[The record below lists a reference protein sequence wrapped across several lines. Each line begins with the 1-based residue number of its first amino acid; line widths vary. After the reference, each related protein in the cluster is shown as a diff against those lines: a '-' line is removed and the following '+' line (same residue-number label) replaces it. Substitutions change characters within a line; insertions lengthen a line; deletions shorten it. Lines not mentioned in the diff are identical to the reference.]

1 MGCIFCKII
10 SGEVAGDIVHSDDNV
25 VAFRDI
31 NPKAPVHVLI
41 VPRDHINSLSAATA
55 EHQPLLGHMTM
66 VANDI
71 AKREGIAESG
81 YRLVINS
88 GPDAGQDV
96 HHLHLHVL
104 GGRKLGWRT

>member
-10 SGEVAGDIVHSDDNV
+10 KGDIASDIVHRDDNV

-31 NPKAPVHVLI
+31 EPKAPIHILI
-41 VPRDHINSLSAATA
+41 LPVEHIASLSATTD
-55 EHQPLLGHMTM
+55 EHRPLIGHMVA
-66 VANDI
+66 VANEL
-71 AKREGIAESG
+71 ARSEGIAESG

-96 HHLHLHVL
+96 HHLHLHLL

>member
-10 SGEVAGDIVHSDDNV
+10 KGDIASEIVYRDDRV
-25 VAFRDI
+25 VAIRDI
-31 NPKAPVHVLI
+31 EPKAPIHVL
-41 VPRDHINSLSAATA
+41 VLSVEHIASLSATTD
-55 EHQPLLGHMTM
+55 EHRPLIGHMVA
-66 VANDI
+66 VANEL
-71 AKREGIAESG
+71 ARSEGIAESG